1 MAAVMAA
8 PEAVAAPSSLLLLVV
23 GGECGCP
30 GLLAHILE
38 ELERGGA
45 AGTGAAAAGR
55 GVRVG
60 LGVPAGRGPGGAQRP
75 RTQRSGRPGPR
86 VPGSP
91 WALRAGAGRWVW
103 VGARRPGPRV
113 GQGRWGVGFREYR
126 VPGAAWGPG
135 GRRIPGSGVP
145 AGCGLPLL
153 TPPVA
158 GLARFPAVPRDLL
171 SPLLIGAWVARPPRG
186 SLARGELTQVHLSH
200 WDTGGAASPATGQR
214 VRCTCRSPMH
224 SGAEAGGALKFQ
236 PAWATRPLSRK

>member
-45 AGTGAAAAGR
+45 AGARAGGAAAGR

-60 LGVPAGRGPGGAQRP
+60 LGVPAPGGLGSGWGAATPDATFRAAGSS
-75 RTQRSGRPGPR
+75 RTKQPPGPLVAAR
-86 VPGSP
+86 V
-91 WALRAGAGRWVW
+91 RWVW

-113 GQGRWGVGFREYR
+113 GQGKWGVGFRKYR

-135 GRRIPGSGVP
+135 GRRVPGSGVR

-153 TPPVA
+153 TGSHVSRGAPGPA
-158 GLARFPAVPRDLL
+158 FPAANWRVG
-171 SPLLIGAWVARPPRG
+171 GATAP
-186 SLARGELTQVHLSH
+186 GELGTRGTDSGAPVTLGH
-200 WDTGGAASPATGQR
+200 GRGCIACNGAASAMHVPVTRAL
-214 VRCTCRSPMH
+214 RS
-224 SGAEAGGALKFQ
+224 
-236 PAWATRPLSRK
+236 